1 MERKLLLANTVLLVV
16 VAAALGL
23 HFVTHARESAR
34 QDQSQ
39 RQTRQIVAKAA
50 QQALRL
56 RSQSNLRGLAMGLLN
71 FQSSH
76 GAYPDHDDWQ
86 ALLIESDAVTP
97 EMFQAPGDHQGVD
110 TAYHY
115 LGPLDA
121 NAADGFARALP
132 LLCED
137 PALWDDGGW
146 IVYTDTI
153 TQWAT
158 HAMLKELIA
167 NAPKNR

>member
-1 MERKLLLANTVLLVV
+1 MERKLLFANTVLLVV

-23 HFVTHARESAR
+23 HLVMHARESTEEAQAR
-34 QDQSQ
+34 
-39 RQTRQIVAKAA
+39 RQAEQIAVRAA
-50 QQALRL
+50 ERAQRL

-71 FQSSH
+71 IQSSN

-86 ALLIESDAVTP
+86 ALLVESDAVLP
-97 EMFQAPGDHQGVD
+97 QMFQAPGDHQAVD

-121 NAADGFARALP
+121 NAADGFAKAMP

-146 IVYTDTI
+146 VVYTDTS
-153 TQWAT
+153 T
-158 HAMLKELIA
+158 HWMTHEELKELIA
-167 NAPKNR
+167 NARKNK